1 MTKSMRPLAKDLKS
15 RIRDRALAQ
24 RKRREA
30 QPPEPKRIVSRTI
43 GHDRELD
50 ALVLYSAKAACY
62 ALGISRKTL
71 YRRVAEGSLHAIKT
85 CSAPNGHFRFRLQ
98 DLESFNSKL
107 AKLVIRECRR
117 NRGLGGKSEAMH
129 GEHSS
134 LAYAA

>member
-1 MTKSMRPLAKDLKS
+1 MRSQSQARDVSS

-50 ALVLYSAKAACY
+50 ALVLYSAQAACY
-62 ALGISRKTL
+62 ALGLSRSTL
-71 YRRVAEGSLHAIKT
+71 YRRIRDGSLLAIKT

-98 DLESFNSKL
+98 DLEAFNTKVT
-107 AKLVIRECRR
+107 KLVIRECRR
-117 NRGLGGKSEAMH
+117 NNGLAVGSVAMH

-134 LAYAA
+134 PGLAT